1 MHDLGVRLEDIGLR
15 VRLNSVALVKS
26 LSPNQTLIHLSNEI
40 LSIPI
45 EYWIQLLPG

>member
-26 LSPNQTLIHLSNEI
+26 VSPNQTLTHVHNGM

-45 EYWIQLLPG
+45 EYWIKLPPG